1 MPHGPIRIRMYNV
14 GFGDCFMVTIPT
26 SGRPLRM
33 LFDCGTIS
41 AAPGVGI
48 DAVIAQ
54 VREDATDPGHTRP
67 HIDVVVGT
75 HRHRDHVSGF
85 SKDAWEDF
93 EVGEVWM
100 PWTEHPTNAAA
111 RHIRETQSRLAA
123 ALHASLTMRLAA
135 AADADT
141 QAKLGRLEALAANAL
156 SNEKAMTTLHEGFT
170 GSPKRRFL
178 PEEGAAALI
187 ECPVLPGVSVFVL
200 GPSRDK
206 DVIRDMEPAEG
217 QSYLRLADAARD
229 DEPVPHPF
237 APGWRIDLETWGDAM
252 QGLTSVVA
260 DTPVAR
266 ILGARTGYVPRPE
279 AARLTDEDRKL
290 LAEVG
295 EMSQAVAVSL
305 DKAVNGTSLMVLLK
319 VGQAHLLFPGDAQW
333 GTWQAVLGND
343 EARRLLEK
351 VTFYKVGHHGS
362 HNATPPEFVEEV
374 MPAGAATPAMVSTRP
389 VSNWPE
395 IPREPLLEALTERG
409 CNWIRSDRMADNTT
423 GRFTAGNGD
432 VFVDVEVPR

>member
-1 MPHGPIRIRMYNV
+1 MPPAPIRIRMYNV

-48 DAVIAQ
+48 DAVIQQ
-54 VREDATDPGHTRP
+54 VCEDATEPGEAHPR
-67 HIDVVVGT
+67 IDVVVGT

-85 SKDAWEDF
+85 SKEAWDDV

-100 PWTEHPTNAAA
+100 PWTEHPTNPEA

-135 AADADT
+135 TADAET

-156 SNEKAMTTLHEGFT
+156 SNEKAMTTLHEGFA

-187 ECPVLPGVSVFVL
+187 DCPVLPGVSVFVL

-217 QSYLRLADAARD
+217 QSYLRLAGAAREG
-229 DEPVPHPF
+229 EPVPHPF
-237 APGWRIDLETWGDAM
+237 APGWRIDLETWSEAM
-252 QGLTSVVA
+252 QGLTSVVP

-266 ILGARTGYVPRPE
+266 ILGARTGYVPRPD
-279 AARLTDEDRKL
+279 AAKLTDEDRKL
-290 LAEVG
+290 LVEVG

-305 DKAVNGTSLMVLLK
+305 DKAVNGTSLMVMLK
-319 VGQAHLLFPGDAQW
+319 IGQAHLLFPGDAQW

-343 EARRLLEK
+343 EARRLLQK

-374 MPAGAATPAMVSTRP
+374 IPGGAATPAMVSTRP

-395 IPREPLLEALTERG
+395 IPREPLLDALTERG
-409 CNWIRSDRMADNTT
+409 CDWIRSDKMSDSTS
-423 GRFTAGNGD
+423 GRFTPGAGD

>member
-1 MPHGPIRIRMYNV
+1 MITIRMYNV

-26 SGRPLRM
+26 GAARPLRM

-48 DAVIAQ
+48 DKVIEQ
-54 VREDATDPGHTRP
+54 VRKDATDPGEDHP

-85 SKDAWEDF
+85 GKDEWDDIT
-93 EVGEVWM
+93 VGEVWM
-100 PWTEHPTNAAA
+100 PWTEHPTDPEA

-123 ALHASLTMRLAA
+123 ALHAQLTTRLAA
-135 AADADT
+135 AADAPT
-141 QAKLGRLEALAANAL
+141 RAKLERLEALAANAL
-156 SNEKAMTTLHEGFT
+156 SNERAMTTLHEGFS

-178 PEEGAAALI
+178 PEQGAAALI
-187 ECPVLPGVSVFVL
+187 DCPALPGVSVFVL

-206 DVIRDMEPAEG
+206 DVIRDMDPPEG
-217 QSYLRLADAARD
+217 QSFLRLAGAARD
-229 DEPVPHPF
+229 GEPVPHPF
-237 APGWRIDLETWGDAM
+237 APGWRLDLETWGDAM
-252 QGLTSVVA
+252 QGLNAVVP

-266 ILGARTGYVPRPE
+266 ILGQRTGYVPRPE

-290 LAEVG
+290 LAEIG

-305 DKAVNGTSLMVLLK
+305 DKAVNGTSLMVMLK
-319 VGQAHLLFPGDAQW
+319 IGQAHLLFPGDAQW
-333 GTWQAVLGND
+333 GTWQAALRSD

-362 HNATPPEFVEEV
+362 HNATPPEFVEQV
-374 MPAGAATPAMVSTRP
+374 MPDQAHTPAMVSTRP
-389 VSNWPE
+389 VPNWPE
-395 IPREPLLEALTERG
+395 IPREPLLEALTARG
-409 CNWIRSDRMADNTT
+409 CDWIRSDKMADDST
-423 GRFTAGNGD
+423 GRFTHDAGEL
-432 VFVDVEVPR
+432 FVDVEVPR